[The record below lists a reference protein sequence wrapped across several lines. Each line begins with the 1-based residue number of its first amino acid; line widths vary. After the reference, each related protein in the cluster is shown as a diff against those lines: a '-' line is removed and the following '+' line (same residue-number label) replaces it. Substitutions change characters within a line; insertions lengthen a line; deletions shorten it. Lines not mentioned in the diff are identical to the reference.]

1 MTIKQVPVLE
11 LPKALH
17 IHDDMIVQC
26 STANGLPRIY
36 VMHAGTYIPDL
47 HRWAQ
52 QRESVRQRCE
62 AAGIRGLSELGEVK
76 DKTMRTIAWDDMQQY
91 INGGE

>member
-1 MTIKQVPVLE
+1 MTRQVPVLE
-11 LPKALH
+11 SPKTLH

-26 STANGLPRIY
+26 TTANGAPRIY

-52 QRESVRQRCE
+52 QREGVRQRCE
-62 AAGIRGLSELGEVK
+62 AAGIRGLSELPEGL
-76 DKTMRTIAWDDMQQY
+76 DKTMRSIAWDDMQRY
-91 INGGE
+91 IAGEIE